1 MKVIINFLSFLACLT
16 ILISCQ
22 PASMGS
28 EESESVG
35 DETIYAD
42 YHGTVNYYSDSKG
55 IHISIPLEEHKI
67 NKIDL
72 YEIQGTTEI
81 QMATVTPVSQLYN
94 YGIDG
99 TPCGEKMWAINGE
112 NKTEVRAYY
121 RTNYL
126 EGTINLDLCFV
137 EPGKNYN
144 FLLYLYEPK
153 NISGGGESYFSVSFD
168 RTPKARYSYKFS
180 QIANDES
187 QYSDF
192 IKAEYDSGK
201 DKFTVKPVDIK
212 TLGLPFEI
220 EEYSDITMMATALYK
235 DTLNTSRTQLPVPL
249 TINPDTTT
257 ETSLSVIAEKI
268 DDIDFDTDYT
278 LALISGSLEFTEH
291 LEKTITDSSTD
302 DEKREYYTALYS
314 QKTYTYNCPYIT
326 CSGVPA
332 TVNFPD
338 KRMNISL
345 TPEADDNLV
354 SFTMLTDATMISIYR
369 QSAEEKE
376 PFLAGTMKGSF
387 ISSSSY
393 SFPDYYAESGKDYTY
408 FVTWDGERKS
418 KSSTVTT
425 ISNMKYK
432 PNAPEMSYK
441 FLSDSK
447 MGVFTV
453 VTNPLTDKLP
463 AGYSGSIDFV
473 YGKQET
479 YYFTKVFDFTVKDS
493 DTAVYIS
500 SEQLQ
505 RGRGI
510 MSVMPPETEKKES
523 SNIYYNFKNSYFVT
537 IKRQSNNISYT
548 HYYILTDLGTMPKV
562 TAPKSEAEQREEDLN
577 KEITKDD
584 IELGPGL
591 EFYTLKTEEKGDYAE
606 LKSVTQRSDGTVEIK
621 LYLPKWTN
629 YARIKRE
636 YLIRSNEEI
645 YNKHEWTSCFHED
658 DGYEYLGFHDA
669 DFYIDVFNHTGEITI
684 IDLDIIPGKVYQYYV
699 ETDSAPKIIWNNERI
714 DDFTLLNCNKAFEKT
729 SPYYLTR
736 VPVVKS
742 DSEIEG
748 DLVWSKLPAGY
759 SFLDSKKITQ
769 QEVTKLNYAIHKNGW
784 QIEVKEKNFYI
795 KHLVGCEN
803 GLGIWCTP
811 QELSPS
817 VLYSCTE
824 VTGADKYYKDEYGN
838 QTEKQYDENS
848 FELKYTILKAIEAH
862 LDEQQEKPYL
872 QLNTN
877 WQDGNEYKHNLLSGN
892 YVVTKV
898 STSFIC
904 EYGIWHYND
913 INLDQLT
920 NKTFSVEK

>member
-22 PASMGS
+22 PASMGF

-72 YEIQGTTEI
+72 YEIQGTKEI

-453 VTNPLTDKLP
+453 VTNPFTDKLP

-479 YYFTKVFDFTVKDS
+479 YYFTKVFDFTVSDS
-493 DTAVYIS
+493 DTDVYIS

-548 HYYILTDLGTMPKV
+548 HYYIHTDLGTMPKV

-684 IDLDIIPGKVYQYYV
+684 IDLDIIPGKVFQYYV